1 MDYDALRLFLN
12 LSRTLHFARTSK
24 ECHVSPSALSRAVQ
38 RLEREAGWPLLERDR
53 RSVRLTPEGTRF
65 AAHARETL
73 EHWEGLKRDLRGR
86 RDTLTGT
93 IVVFASVTA
102 CQSFLPELLSG
113 FRQRHPDIHI
123 QLETGYAADALERLS
138 EGRVDV
144 SVAAIPA
151 RVPATLVARV
161 LLHTPLV
168 FAAPRAACEVERL
181 TRLLEARTHNG
192 SSRSPATDSARQG
205 RAPSTRSPD
214 IWADLPVVLPASGLA
229 RESADRWFRR
239 RRVVPKVYG
248 ELPGSEAILA
258 LVSLG
263 CGVGIVPRIVLEE
276 SPLRAKVRI
285 LETDEGGYAGG
296 SDALGEFRVGVC
308 TQRKKLASP
317 LVQALWDSLRGTPP
331 RAAAV

>member
-1 MDYDALRLFLN
+1 MDYDALRLFLH
-12 LSRTLHFARTSK
+12 LSRTLHFLRTSR

-38 RLEREAGWPLLERDR
+38 RLERETGWPLLERDR

-86 RDTLTGT
+86 RETLTGT
-93 IVVFASVTA
+93 IVLFASVTA

-123 QLETGYAADALERLS
+123 QLETGYAADALERLA

-144 SVAAIPA
+144 SIAAIPP
-151 RVPATLVARV
+151 RVPRALVARV

-168 FAAPRAACEVERL
+168 FAAPRAACEVERVSH
-181 TRLLEARTHNG
+181 RR
-192 SSRSPATDSARQG
+192 PI
-205 RAPSTRSPD
+205 P
-214 IWADLPVVLPASGLA
+214 WAELPIVLPASGQA

-239 RRVVPKVYG
+239 RRIVPRVYG

-258 LVSLG
+258 LCSLG
-263 CGVGIVPRIVLEE
+263 CGIGIVPRIVLEE
-276 SPLRAKVRI
+276 SPLAAKVRV
-285 LETDEGGYAGG
+285 LDADDSGE
-296 SDALGEFRVGVC
+296 ALGEFRVGVC

-317 LVQALWDSLRGTPP
+317 LIQALWDSLRPTPA
-331 RAAAV
+331 RGVAV

>member
-1 MDYDALRLFLN
+1 MDYDALRLFLH
-12 LSRTLHFARTSK
+12 LSRTLRFARTSR

-53 RSVRLTPEGTRF
+53 RSVRLTPEGARF

-73 EHWEGLKRDLRGR
+73 EQWERLQHDLRGR
-86 RDTLTGT
+86 RAQLSGT

-102 CQSFLPELLSG
+102 CQSFLPELLSR

-123 QLETGYAADALERLS
+123 QLETGYAADALERLA
-138 EGRVDV
+138 EGHVDV
-144 SVAAIPA
+144 SVAA
-151 RVPATLVARV
+151 VPSLVPRALVARV

-181 TRLLEARTHNG
+181 CHRRPL
-192 SSRSPATDSARQG
+192 P
-205 RAPSTRSPD
+205 
-214 IWADLPVVLPASGLA
+214 WADLPVVLPASGQA

-239 RRVVPKVYG
+239 RRITPRVYG
-248 ELPGSEAILA
+248 EVPGSEAILA

-276 SPLRAKVRI
+276 SPLGAKVRV
-285 LETDEGGYAGG
+285 LDVDDGPG
-296 SDALGEFRVGVC
+296 ALGEFRVGVC
-308 TQRKKLASP
+308 TQRKKLRLP
-317 LVQALWDSLRGTPP
+317 LVQALWDSFGGEGSGANGPHRPARRP
-331 RAAAV
+331 A

>member
-1 MDYDALRLFLN
+1 MDYDALRLFLH
-12 LSRTLHFARTSK
+12 LSRTLHFARTSRD
-24 ECHVSPSALSRAVQ
+24 CHVSPSALSRTVQ
-38 RLEREAGWPLLERDR
+38 RLEREAGWPLFERDR

-65 AAHARETL
+65 AAHARDTL
-73 EHWEGLKRDLRGR
+73 ERWEGLQRDLRGR
-86 RDTLTGT
+86 RETLTGT

-151 RVPATLVARV
+151 QVPRPLVARV

-181 TRLLEARTHNG
+181 THRR
-192 SSRSPATDSARQG
+192 PI
-205 RAPSTRSPD
+205 P
-214 IWADLPVVLPASGLA
+214 WASLPVVLPASGLA

-239 RRVVPKVYG
+239 RRVVPQVYG

-276 SPLRAKVRI
+276 SPLGSKVRV
-285 LETDEGGYAGG
+285 LETDGGG
-296 SDALGEFRVGVC
+296 DTLGEFRVGVC

-317 LVQALWDSLRGTPP
+317 LVQALWDSFRATPARG
-331 RAAAV
+331 VVV